1 MKPVERLVEVRS
13 NTDVQ
18 IVCQSC
24 VKGRKTHRTS
34 KQLVTFE
41 ISLRIAA
48 VIQLRQVEIMIGGK
62 WPPGMPQLSNF
73 EQSGSRVFRK
83 EPPRW
88 SMHCQWA
95 PLGKPDGQG
104 GFSLKWRYGAQQGRM
119 RKNDVC

>member
-48 VIQLRQVEIMIGGK
+48 VISSDRQRQRLVESGLRVCPNSQTSNSRDRGSSARSRRGGVCTASGPLWVSRMGK
-62 WPPGMPQLSNF
+62 EDSALSGVTVRN
-73 EQSGSRVFRK
+73 R
-83 EPPRW
+83 
-88 SMHCQWA
+88 
-95 PLGKPDGQG
+95 
-104 GFSLKWRYGAQQGRM
+104 GA
-119 RKNDVC
+119 